1 MVHHVQQ
8 AGRRRLALHVGPV
21 PRRDEH
27 DLAVGQQHRADV
39 DAMFSCQK
47 PLQLF
52 TRGGQL
58 RSIHAASNTR
68 LFNADLLALIQEFA
82 VGFEP
87 PKGLNGATGLPLAIE
102 HGRKSGYRRKQHFQ
116 HQNGESKEQPIVTR
130 RRNRPNPT
138 RKSHPTKL
146 FFANFF
152 AGLVVA

>member
-1 MVHHVQQ
+1 MPKAAATVHP
-8 AGRRRLALHVGPV
+8 GRATSLDPC
-21 PRRDEH
+21 
-27 DLAVGQQHRADV
+27 GQQH
-39 DAMFSCQK
+39 
-47 PLQLF
+47 L
-52 TRGGQL
+52 
-58 RSIHAASNTR
+58 

-116 HQNGESKEQPIVTR
+116 YPNGESKEQPIVTR

-146 FFANFF
+146 FLANLFAR
-152 AGLVVA
+152 LVVA